1 MPAAATAEAI
11 AAVGA
16 AHCVLSSDGGQ
27 AANPA
32 APAMLLAFADDLE
45 REGVAA
51 ASLRQMLRDNPA
63 FLLGP

>member
-1 MPAAATAEAI
+1 
-11 AAVGA
+11 
-16 AHCVLSSDGGQ
+16 
-27 AANPA
+27 
-32 APAMLLAFADDLE
+32 MLLAFADDLE